1 MSQSL
6 YTVSLYDTLGPTAVE
21 YIANHASLACI
32 ATSLPHIPTL
42 LRLKSQLPHLKI
54 IISLDPLD
62 AGEQAGHSKYDLLS
76 SLAAD
81 LGIQIM
87 SIEQVEAL
95 GDSLGGAVQLR
106 PPVPS
111 DLITINYTSGTTGP
125 PKGVS
130 LTHRAA
136 VAASSGMLIVVNP
149 QPTDVCCSYLPLA
162 HIYGRLSEH
171 GAIWAGSAIGYFHGN
186 VLELVDDLK
195 LLRPTAFASVPR
207 LFNRFGGGIRAAT
220 SEQPGI
226 KGALSRHIIRTK
238 SAYLKEPDSPSATN
252 RHALY
257 DRIWGRK
264 VSSALGLERARAM
277 VSGSAPLDP
286 SLQQF
291 LRIVFGNNLYQ
302 GYGLTE
308 SYAVGLC
315 QIQGDFSAGNCGAVM
330 PIDEMCLLSVPDM
343 EYYVTDKPYP
353 RGELMLRGNTL
364 FSGYYRNDEETAKAM
379 TDDGWFK
386 TGDICSVDERGR
398 FKIID
403 RRKNVLKLA
412 QGEYISPE
420 RIENV
425 YLSHLNFLAQGYVH
439 GDSVQTC
446 LVALFGVMPDMFAP
460 FASKVLG
467 HHIEATDLQAVAAA
481 CKDAKVRKAVLK
493 ELERVGR
500 KNNFAGYERVK
511 NCYLYLDPFTI
522 ENELLTP
529 T

>member
-1 MSQSL
+1 MSQSIF
-6 YTVSLYDTLGPTAVE
+6 TVSIYETYGPTAVD
-21 YIANHASLACI
+21 YIADHASLTCI
-32 ATSLPHIPTL
+32 ATSLPHIPAL
-42 LRLKSQLPHLKI
+42 IKLKPKLPKLKI

-62 AGEQAGHSKYDLLS
+62 AGEQAGHSKRDLLS
-76 SLAAD
+76 AIASDA
-81 LGIQIM
+81 GIQIM

-95 GDSLGGAVQLR
+95 GESLGPLQLR

-136 VAASSGMLIVVNP
+136 VAASTGMHIIVNP
-149 QPTDVCCSYLPLA
+149 QPGDVCCSYLPLA
-162 HIYGRLSEH
+162 HIYGRLTEH
-171 GAIWAGSAIGYFHGN
+171 GALWAGAGIGYFHGDI
-186 VLELVDDLK
+186 LGLVDDLK
-195 LLRPTAFASVPR
+195 LLKPTAFPSVPR
-207 LFNRFGGGIRAAT
+207 LFNRFGGGIRAAST
-220 SEQPGI
+220 AQPGF
-226 KGALSRHIIRTK
+226 KGALSRHVVSTK
-238 SAYLKEPDSPSATN
+238 LAKMKDPEHPTAVN
-252 RHALY
+252 KHMFY

-264 VSSALGLERARAM
+264 VAAAMGLDQARVM

-286 SLQQF
+286 SLHQF
-291 LRIVFGNNLYQ
+291 LRVVFGNEFFQ

-315 QIQGDFSAGNCGAVM
+315 QLRGDYSAGNCGAVM
-330 PIDEMCLLSVPDM
+330 PCTECCLLSVPDM
-343 EYYVTDKPYP
+343 EYLVTDKPYP
-353 RGELMLRGNTL
+353 RGELLIRGPTL
-364 FSGYYRNDEETAKAM
+364 FSGYYRNDEETQKSM
-379 TDDGWFK
+379 TEDGWFK
-386 TGDICSVDERGR
+386 TGDICSIDERGR

-425 YLSHLNFLAQGYVH
+425 YLAHLDFLAQAYVH
-439 GDSVQTC
+439 GDSLQTF
-446 LVALFGVMPDMFAP
+446 LVAIFGVMPDTFAP

-467 HHIEATDLQAVAAA
+467 KRINPTDLQAVAAA
-481 CKDAKVRKAVLK
+481 CSDSKVRKAVVS

-500 KNNFAGYERVK
+500 KNKFAGYERVK
-511 NCYLYLDPFTI
+511 NCYLYLEPFTI
-522 ENELLTP
+522 DNELLTP